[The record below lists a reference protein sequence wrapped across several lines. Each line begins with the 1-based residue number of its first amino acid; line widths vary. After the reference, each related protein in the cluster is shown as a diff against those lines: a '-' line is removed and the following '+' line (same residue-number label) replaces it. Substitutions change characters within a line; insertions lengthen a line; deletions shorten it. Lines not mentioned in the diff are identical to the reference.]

1 MTTDDAGAGKAKSA
15 KRAESAE
22 AAEAAEMDEG
32 QTPARLRGLPSRLLN
47 MAAARADR
55 LVAAS
60 FAEQDARKWH
70 YAVLAALDDGG
81 ATSQAGLSRRTG
93 IYRSDLVAV
102 INELSERGHVERT
115 PDPDDRRRNVI
126 TMTEHG
132 RRHLE
137 RLDEVLTEAQDELMD
152 GLTVLERE
160 LLTSLLERMLRS

>member
-1 MTTDDAGAGKAKSA
+1 MTTDDAGTANDAAAG
-15 KRAESAE
+15 AEG
-22 AAEAAEMDEG
+22 AEMDEG

-55 LVAAS
+55 LVTAS

-81 ATSQAGLSRRTG
+81 STSQAGLSRRTG

-102 INELSERGHVERT
+102 INELVERGHVERT

-126 TMTEHG
+126 TLTKQG

-137 RLDEVLTEAQDELMD
+137 RLDEVLAGVQDELMD
-152 GLTVLERE
+152 GLTTLERE
-160 LLTSLLERMLRS
+160 LLTSLLERMLRH